1 MAFNKTLMATDTAPD
16 ASLNTLLRNLITAL
30 EDKKAEQLTVLH
42 VGGVS
47 NITDYLVLATGNS
60 EPHLRALRIET
71 EKVLDAAKIPIAGME
86 QGGFGSGWTVVDA
99 YQVMIHVF
107 TAEQRINYALEKLWK
122 DAPEVDLK
130 SLTVKSTKT
139 VEKKALAKT
148 AKPKAAPAKSAAK
161 KKAPPAAAPAV
172 TAAPASATKKPAAA
186 KPKAAKKASPVAKA
200 APAPKKASTVTAAA
214 KAPKAKPSAAA
225 KTKRA

>member
-1 MAFNKTLMATDTAPD
+1 MLANKTLMATDTAPD
-16 ASLNTLLRNLITAL
+16 ALLKTLLRNLITAL

-99 YQVMIHVF
+99 YQVMVHVF
-107 TAEQRINYALEKLWK
+107 TAEQRSNYALEKLWK
-122 DAPEVDLK
+122 DAPAVDLK
-130 SLTVKSTKT
+130 SLAVKPAAPANPAKRA
-139 VEKKALAKT
+139 KPAKAAAPK
-148 AKPKAAPAKSAAK
+148 APKPKAKATKSPAKKKSPPAEKPKTTTPKPKVSKLTKVAPAAKAAVAAK
-161 KKAPPAAAPAV
+161 KKSP
-172 TAAPASATKKPAAA
+172 
-186 KPKAAKKASPVAKA
+186 AAKKA
-200 APAPKKASTVTAAA
+200 
-214 KAPKAKPSAAA
+214 
-225 KTKRA
+225 